1 MNANKDYKTK
11 MRNHDLR
18 RCGFSSDH
26 GGAEKIILLKLL
38 IRGFDSTLGERKA
51 SNINS
56 FRNTE
61 IYFSVCWS
69 RRSREDMELHSD
81 IDPGSI
87 GCDFHSQDHL
97 IIKYGSRCG
106 KWRKRA
112 HSLPLRTLLRV
123 PCITYTYVPLYSF

>member
-1 MNANKDYKTK
+1 

-26 GGAEKIILLKLL
+26 RGAEKIILLKLL

-69 RRSREDMELHSD
+69 RRSREDMEFHSA
-81 IDPGSI
+81 IDPGST
-87 GCDFHSQDHL
+87 GRDFLSQDHI

-106 KWRKRA
+106 KWRQRA
-112 HSLPLRTLLRV
+112 HSLPLRTRLRSSKHHLHICPIIQFLV
-123 PCITYTYVPLYSF
+123 T